1 MGEEQDDAL
10 VTEGAAEEED
20 GAQHVCLVI
29 KHVLPTRRIDKYL
42 QHRFNDFS
50 RSIIQRLI
58 REEAVTVNGRPTKA
72 SYQLSPQDR
81 VDVILPPVE
90 TNEIPAE
97 DIPLDIVYED
107 DHMLVVNKQ
116 ADLVV
121 HPARGNQGGTLVNGL
136 VNYSDKLSSGGGPFR
151 VGIVHRLDRNT
162 TGLILVAKTDT
173 AHWRLAHQFEH
184 RQVEKTYIAVVH
196 GRLELDSDVINLPL
210 GRHRR
215 VREKYAVQPEAG
227 KGAVTR
233 YQVLEQ
239 YRGYALVRLM
249 PKTGRTHQ
257 LRVHM
262 SSIKHPIV
270 SDTMYGGKVPL
281 AGQLADGAV
290 LDEGEGLDAASPVI
304 SRQALHAAELTI
316 RHPETAEKMRFVAP
330 LPRDME
336 LLIKLLARWRGV

>member
-1 MGEEQDDAL
+1 MSEEQDDAL
-10 VTEGAAEEED
+10 VTEGATEEED

-29 KHVLPTRRIDKYL
+29 RHLLPTRRIDKYL
-42 QHRFNDFS
+42 RHRFSDFS
-50 RSIIQRLI
+50 RSMIQRLI

-81 VDVILPPVE
+81 VDVIVPPVE
-90 TNEIPAE
+90 TKEIPPE
-97 DIPLDIVYED
+97 DIPLDILYED
-107 DHMLVVNKQ
+107 EHMLVVNKQ

-136 VNYSDKLSSGGGPFR
+136 VNYSDSLSSGGGPFR

-162 TGLILVAKTDT
+162 TGVIVVAKTDT
-173 AHWRLAHQFEH
+173 AHWRLAHQFEY

-196 GRLELDSDVINLPL
+196 GTMELDSDVINLPL
-210 GRHRR
+210 GRHPR
-215 VREKYAVQPEAG
+215 VREKYAVRPAEG
-227 KGAVTR
+227 KAAVTR

-262 SSIKHPIV
+262 SSMKHPIV

-281 AGQLADGAV
+281 AGQLADGAA
-290 LDEGEGLDAASPVI
+290 LDEGEGLGPDVPVI
-304 SRQALHAAELTI
+304 TRQALHAAELTI
-316 RHPETAEKMRFVAP
+316 RHPETAEKMRFAAG
-330 LPRDME
+330 LPGDME
-336 LLIKLLARWRGV
+336 LLIRLLERWRGV